1 MIDWDAEL
9 KDILSDHFF
18 DDVKP
23 VCSRTSS
30 KDRLVNSFLEV
41 LEFVKATGHEPTED
55 GDMEEQKLFRT
66 LRSIRNDEAKRR
78 SCLPADDLG
87 LLSDAVNVE
96 TVAPSVT
103 IDSPFVESVPV
114 ETVLPS
120 EEPEPQ
126 DELDDILNDPM
137 FADVKPVDQSLF
149 EIPDYMKKRQ
159 QERAEAESIAKR
171 SECKDFTDFEEGF
184 QIVHKKLDDGRCR
197 LIKFKEAHLAEGN
210 YFVLGNILL
219 YLAHINKD
227 AERRDSRGRADERTR
242 CVFENGTETN
252 VYQQTLAKS
261 LYTEGYSVVDYSD
274 SDPDYLAKHFTPGE
288 NDIISG
294 WIYILQSLSTDPEIA
309 GIKDLYKIG
318 FTRQTVEQRVAN
330 AKNESTYLFADVKIV
345 KTYQVANVKASKFEE
360 LIHHLFDAVQLQI
373 NAGIAKPKEW
383 YIVPFPIIDQ
393 AIHYI
398 IEGTPVAYD
407 HALQELILLGEP
419 EKKASEQ
426 ERKADG
432 FFSILRTMIKR

>member
-9 KDILSDHFF
+9 KDILSEQFF

-23 VCSRTSS
+23 VRSRTTSH
-30 KDRLVNSFLEV
+30 DRLVNSFLEV
-41 LEFVKATGHEPTED
+41 LDFVDSTGHEPSED
-55 GDMEEQKLFRT
+55 GDLEEQILFRT
-66 LRSIRNDEAKRR
+66 LRSIRNDEAKRKA
-78 SCLPADDLG
+78 CLSADDIG
-87 LLSDAVNVE
+87 LLTITEVEAPAVQQV
-96 TVAPSVT
+96 S

-114 ETVLPS
+114 AAVEPS
-120 EEPEPQ
+120 DEPEPA
-126 DELDDILNDPM
+126 DELDDILNDPL
-137 FADVKPVDQSLF
+137 FADVAPVDQSIF

-171 SECKDFTDFEEGF
+171 TECRDFADFEEGF
-184 QIVHKKLDDGRCR
+184 QIIHKKLDDGRCR
-197 LIKFKEAHLAEGN
+197 LIKFKEAHLSEGC
-210 YFVLGNILL
+210 YFVLGNVLL
-219 YLAHINKD
+219 YLAHINKE

-242 CVFENGTETN
+242 CIFENGTETD

-274 SDPDYLAKHFTPGE
+274 TDPNYLAKHFTPGE
-288 NDIISG
+288 NDVISG

-345 KTYQVANVKASKFEE
+345 KTYQVANVKASSFED
-360 LIHHLFDAVQLQI
+360 LIHQLFDAVQLQV

-383 YIVPFPIIDQ
+383 YVVPFPIIDQ

-407 HALQELILLGEP
+407 HSIQELILLNEP
-419 EKKASEQ
+419 EKKHEAQ
-426 ERKADG
+426 KTKQGG
-432 FFSILRTMIKR
+432 FLSHFFHKKG

>member
-9 KDILSDHFF
+9 KDILSEQFF

-23 VCSRTSS
+23 VRSRTTSH
-30 KDRLVNSFLEV
+30 DRLVNSFQEV
-41 LEFVKATGHEPTED
+41 LDFVDATGHEPAED

-66 LRSIRNDEAKRR
+66 LRSIRNDEIKRKA
-78 SCLPADDLG
+78 CLSADDIG
-87 LLSDAVNVE
+87 LLTITEVEAPAVQQV
-96 TVAPSVT
+96 S

-114 ETVLPS
+114 AAVEPS
-120 EEPEPQ
+120 DEPEPA
-126 DELDDILNDPM
+126 DELDDILNDPL
-137 FADVKPVDQSLF
+137 FADVAPVDQSIF

-171 SECKDFTDFEEGF
+171 TECRDFADFEEGF
-184 QIVHKKLDDGRCR
+184 QIIHKKLDDGRCR
-197 LIKFKEAHLAEGN
+197 LIKFKEAHLSEGC
-210 YFVLGNILL
+210 YFVLGNVLL
-219 YLAHINKD
+219 YLAHINKE

-242 CVFENGTETN
+242 CIFENGTETD

-274 SDPDYLAKHFTPGE
+274 TDPNYLAKHFTPGE

-345 KTYQVANVKASKFEE
+345 KTYQVANVKASSFED
-360 LIHHLFDAVQLQI
+360 LIHRLFDAVQLQV

-383 YIVPFPIIDQ
+383 YVVPFPIIDQ

-407 HALQELILLGEP
+407 HSIQELVLLEKP
-419 EKKASEQ
+419 EKEQ
-426 ERKADG
+426 EAHSTKQGG
-432 FFSILRTMIKR
+432 FISRLFHKGSN